1 MNKTIKIVLVLLTII
16 IFVALIL
23 HHADFA
29 GMMRRLHGG

>member
-1 MNKTIKIVLVLLTII
+1 MNKITKIVLALLTII

-29 GMMRRLHGG
+29 EMMRKLHGG